1 MFFLTAQNW
10 WMLLGIVAALT
21 WICYSPANQKNR
33 HRLLKNLPV
42 ADIKDGDWRQAILKM
57 STKYPDL
64 PWILPTTPPR
74 VILPNHVMDEIRF
87 LPEDQVSLRKEV
99 YAKMHGRYTD
109 LGLDHPVGISAI
121 KTDLTNNVGRMV
133 PALQEETI
141 HALNREFGT
150 VGTKSWSKISL
161 YDNLLQLSAL
171 VNGRMFVGLPLCRDK
186 DWIEMTIKYTLD
198 MVFGIRAVEAVPP
211 VLRRYKAPFLPEI
224 RNLAAY
230 KKRATAMLKP
240 HVDEAIKANK
250 AAGGKKNKDNVKLN
264 LITWMLNQ
272 METPD
277 YELLASEQIFAGKY
291 SKLRQH
297 LILLHIKLDV
307 AFGAIHATS
316 ITVTNAMYDLAAY
329 PQYVAELRA
338 EIVEVLSSEPDH
350 VLRKAAMPRLMKL
363 DSFLR
368 ESQRMNPGNIS
379 RSPQDYPART
389 LD

>member
-1 MFFLTAQNW
+1 
-10 WMLLGIVAALT
+10 
-21 WICYSPANQKNR
+21 
-33 HRLLKNLPV
+33 
-42 ADIKDGDWRQAILKM
+42 
-57 STKYPDL
+57 
-64 PWILPTTPPR
+64 
-74 VILPNHVMDEIRF
+74 
-87 LPEDQVSLRKEV
+87 
-99 YAKMHGRYTD
+99 
-109 LGLDHPVGISAI
+109 
-121 KTDLTNNVGRMV
+121 
-133 PALQEETI
+133 
-141 HALNREFGT
+141 
-150 VGTKSWSKISL
+150 
-161 YDNLLQLSAL
+161 
-171 VNGRMFVGLPLCRDK
+171 
-186 DWIEMTIKYTLD
+186 
-198 MVFGIRAVEAVPP
+198 
-211 VLRRYKAPFLPEI
+211 
-224 RNLAAY
+224 
-230 KKRATAMLKP
+230 MLKP

-291 SKLRQH
+291 SKLRQQ
-297 LILLHIKLDV
+297 LVLLHIKLDV